1 MKQKNII
8 SLSGVNHNNIK
19 LGENIMINENK
30 EQDKQVTTEY
40 GTENL
45 NNILSDYLRQKFVE
59 ILEKEQNNK
68 KVE

>member
-45 NNILSDYLRQKFVE
+45 KNILSDYLRQK
-59 ILEKEQNNK
+59 KNK
-68 KVE
+68 ITKKLSSPFKN

>member
-1 MKQKNII
+1 MSWNII
-8 SLSGVNHNNIK
+8 LLN
-19 LGENIMINENK
+19 GENIMANENK
-30 EQDKQVTTEY
+30 ENDKQVTNEY

-45 NNILSDYLRQKFVE
+45 KNILSDYLRQKFVE

>member
-45 NNILSDYLRQKFVE
+45 REILSNY
-59 ILEKEQNNK
+59 ILETFIELLNQ
-68 KVE
+68 E

>member
-45 NNILSDYLRQKFVE
+45 KNILSDYLRQKFVE